1 MTATQAALKH
11 LEDEQYQCSCGMEIC
26 AEQYLPPPHLDTIR
40 QALVN
45 AERVQELER
54 CIAQA
59 AICLL
64 TPNIAIIDTVWIN
77 DRTNIT
83 LYEHL
88 VSHLDVE
95 LIGDIDKDAASLA
108 AFNAGRDEGEG

>member
-1 MTATQAALKH
+1 MTATQAALIALNHATSQQGSIDDISELIEKH
-11 LEDEQYQCSCGMEIC
+11 
-26 AEQYLPPPHLDTIR
+26 ADTIR
-40 QALVN
+40 QAIVN

-88 VSHLDVE
+88 VSQLDVE
-95 LIGDIDKDAASLA
+95 LIGDIDKDAATLA